1 MRTRSRYISGTALA
15 LLLALTACGKTGV
28 NHPIEPGEEPPSEQI
43 TDSGKPPYTDIWGS
57 YSSALPE
64 GKEDAEIFV
73 EPVPGLSQQFIRGM
87 DISSLIAEEES
98 GVVYSDEDGNERD
111 IFEILA
117 DAGLNYIRVRVWNH
131 PYDAD
136 GNGYGG
142 GNCDVEKASQLGRR
156 AAEHSM
162 RLLVDFHYSDFWADP
177 NKQYAPTEWAR
188 KDVSEK
194 AALIEEYTYQS
205 LDTIYQA
212 GADIGMVQIGNEIN
226 NGMCG
231 VYDDDDKMTLLSAA
245 SAAIRKFDAE
255 HELGIKIAVHYTQV
269 DDAAGTMKKAEQL
282 KSHGVDYDVFGIS
295 YYPYWH
301 GTMENM
307 RDVLK
312 DIHAQ
317 YGVETCVLETAYLST
332 DTDGDWFGNSVA
344 AEEALTG
351 YPADP
356 LGQAKMIRDIMAYAN
371 EAGALGVFYWEGA
384 WVPVG
389 NSYEDNQKLWEEHGS
404 GWASSYAS
412 KYDPQDAGKYFGGSS
427 WDNQAMFD
435 FSGKALPSLN
445 VFKWVYH
452 GTNAPLQ
459 ALAYEEVYLESG
471 IGDAIQ
477 LPEEIEVY
485 YNDPSVSGTMKA
497 EWSEE
502 DLAAIDVNTGDL
514 YTVRGTLE
522 DGAEVT
528 AAVKV
533 MNVNYLSD
541 PGFDEADHSAWQVE
555 DRGAGN
561 TTDIQKKAADALSD
575 EYAFHFYST
584 EAIDFD
590 VYQSVTVP
598 ADGKYTACANVQ
610 GGDMGADHKVCVY
623 VQSGEMQIVSE
634 PVSLDGWR
642 SWKKIT
648 LPDLSLKAGD
658 EVIVGISVQG
668 AAKGWGTIDDVE
680 LYKQQ

>member
-1 MRTRSRYISGTALA
+1 MGKGSLYIKGAAVA
-15 LLLALTACGKTGV
+15 LLMTVTACGKTDVPLQTMNGQEI
-28 NHPIEPGEEPPSEQI
+28 PAEPVS
-43 TDSGKPPYTDIWGS
+43 DSGKAPYLEIWGA
-57 YSSALPE
+57 YSSALPTE
-64 GKEDAEIFV
+64 KETAEIFV
-73 EPVPGLSQQFIRGM
+73 EPVNGLSQDFIRGM

-98 GVVYSDEDGNERD
+98 GVVYYDEDGNARD
-111 IFEILA
+111 LFEILA
-117 DAGLNYIRVRVWNH
+117 DAGVNYIRVRIWNH

-142 GNCDVEKASQLGRR
+142 GNCDVEKAVQLGRR
-156 AAEHSM
+156 AAEHGM
-162 RLLVDFHYSDFWADP
+162 KLLVDFHYSDFWADP

-188 KDVSEK
+188 KDAAEK
-194 AALIEEYTYQS
+194 AELINEFTYQS
-205 LDTIYQA
+205 LKTIYEG
-212 GADIGMVQIGNEIN
+212 GANIGMVQIGNEIN

-231 VYDDDDKMTLLSAA
+231 VYDDDDKMSLLA
-245 SAAIRKFDAE
+245 SASGAVRRFSIETSSD
-255 HELGIKIAVHYTQV
+255 IKIAIHYTQV

-282 KSHGVDYDVFGIS
+282 KSHDVDYDVFGIS

-312 DIHAQ
+312 DIRTH

-332 DTDGDWFGNSVA
+332 DEDGDNFGNSVA

-356 LGQAKMIRDIMAYAN
+356 QGQAKMIRDIMSYAC

-389 NSYEDNQKLWEEHGS
+389 SDYDSNKAIWEEHGS

-412 KYDPQDAGKYFGGSS
+412 GYDPQDAGKYFGGSS

-452 GTNAPLQ
+452 GTDAPLQ
-459 ALAYEEVYLESG
+459 PLAYEEVYMESG
-471 IGDAIQ
+471 IGETIE
-477 LPEEIEVY
+477 LPEEIGVC
-485 YNDPSVSGTMKA
+485 YNDPSVSGTMKV

-502 DLAAIDVNTGDL
+502 DLAAIDVDTGNL
-514 YTVRGTLE
+514 YTVTGTLE
-522 DGAEVT
+522 NGAEVT
-528 AAVKV
+528 ATVKV

-541 PGFDEADHSAWQVE
+541 PGFDETDPSVWQVE
-555 DRGAGN
+555 DRGAGD

-598 ADGKYTACANVQ
+598 ADGMYTACANVQ
-610 GGDMGADHKVCVY
+610 GGDMGPDQKVCLFVKN
-623 VQSGEMQIVSE
+623 GDEEFVSE
-634 PVSLDGWR
+634 PVALDGWR

-648 LPDLSLKAGD
+648 LPDLSMKAGD
-658 EVIVGISVQG
+658 EIIVGISVQG

-680 LYKQQ
+680 LYK

>member
-1 MRTRSRYISGTALA
+1 
-15 LLLALTACGKTGV
+15 
-28 NHPIEPGEEPPSEQI
+28 
-43 TDSGKPPYTDIWGS
+43 
-57 YSSALPE
+57 
-64 GKEDAEIFV
+64 
-73 EPVPGLSQQFIRGM
+73 
-87 DISSLIAEEES
+87 
-98 GVVYSDEDGNERD
+98 
-111 IFEILA
+111 
-117 DAGLNYIRVRVWNH
+117 
-131 PYDAD
+131 
-136 GNGYGG
+136 
-142 GNCDVEKASQLGRR
+142 
-156 AAEHSM
+156 
-162 RLLVDFHYSDFWADP
+162 
-177 NKQYAPTEWAR
+177 
-188 KDVSEK
+188 
-194 AALIEEYTYQS
+194 
-205 LDTIYQA
+205 
-212 GADIGMVQIGNEIN
+212 
-226 NGMCG
+226 
-231 VYDDDDKMTLLSAA
+231 
-245 SAAIRKFDAE
+245 
-255 HELGIKIAVHYTQV
+255 QV

-282 KSHGVDYDVFGIS
+282 KSHDVDYDVFGIS

-312 DIHAQ
+312 DIRTQ

-332 DTDGDWFGNSVA
+332 DEDGDNFGNSVA

-356 LGQAKMIRDIMAYAN
+356 QGQAKMIRDIMSYAN

-389 NSYEDNQKLWEEHGS
+389 SDYDSNKAIWEEHGS

-435 FSGKALPSLN
+435 FAGKALPSLN

-452 GTNAPLQ
+452 GTDAPLQ
-459 ALAYEEVYLESG
+459 PLAYEEVYMESG
-471 IGDAIQ
+471 IGDAVQ
-477 LPEEIEVY
+477 LPEEIAVY

-502 DLAAIDVNTGDL
+502 DLAAIDVNTGDI
-514 YTVRGTLE
+514 YTVTGTLE

-528 AAVKV
+528 ATVKV

-541 PGFDEADHSAWQVE
+541 PGFDEADHSVWQVE

-575 EYAFHFYST
+575 EYTFHFYST

-598 ADGKYTACANVQ
+598 ADGTYTACANVQ
-610 GGDMGADHKVCVY
+610 GGDMGSDQKVCVF
-623 VQSGEMQIVSE
+623 VKNGDKEFVSE
-634 PVSLDGWR
+634 PVALDGWR

-648 LPDLSLKAGD
+648 LPELSLKAGD

-680 LYKQQ
+680 LYK